1 MLGQPGHLSAQNSQ
15 RGLSGGQLLCR
26 SSDEQLG
33 VAVLGQSRDMAHA
46 VHIQFRRFSIIEM
59 VTFPL
64 APFAV
69 ALGESRFAGQA
80 DTFAMPECRD
90 EINPFLASIGTIR
103 AGEQFVCPW
112 KGLVSK
118 RNEIVLQRH
127 HILHVE
133 IVLARAELQLFSN
146 RFHRGIFPQIYPVV
160 KSVLGDFHSVCF
172 VSLDLADGTSAA
184 LLDEQ
189 WVYHGHA
196 DTVLMQRRRHWL
208 MIPARGLHE
217 RPGIFPQRKDV
228 QRHPLKA
235 NLGMRI
241 LLWLQDNLTHWPQGR
256 HHAFSFRYVNSYCVH
271 DLLLCD

>member
-1 MLGQPGHLSAQNSQ
+1 MI
-15 RGLSGGQLLCR
+15 
-26 SSDEQLG
+26 SS
-33 VAVLGQSRDMAHA
+33 
-46 VHIQFRRFSIIEM
+46 FRQCSPQ
-59 VTFPL
+59 T
-64 APFAV
+64 
-69 ALGESRFAGQA
+69 GFAGQA

-103 AGEQFVCPW
+103 AGEQFVYPW

-189 WVYHGHA
+189 WIYHGHS
-196 DTVLMQRRRHWL
+196 DT
-208 MIPARGLHE
+208 
-217 RPGIFPQRKDV
+217 
-228 QRHPLKA
+228 
-235 NLGMRI
+235 I
-241 LLWLQDNLTHWPQGR
+241 LVQGR

-271 DLLLCD
+271 DLLLCG